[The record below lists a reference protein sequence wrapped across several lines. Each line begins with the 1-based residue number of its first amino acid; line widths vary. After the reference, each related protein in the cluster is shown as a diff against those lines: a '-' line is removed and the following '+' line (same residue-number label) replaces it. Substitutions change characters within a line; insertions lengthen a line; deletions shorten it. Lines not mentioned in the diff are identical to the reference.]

1 MTRLQ
6 HLLDFLSHPTEY
18 QLRMS
23 PLAFRVTTNVL
34 LAAFTAA
41 YVLLVVYIGEHKNLN
56 WGRAYGLY
64 AIGRVIVWGSPVLLT
79 VFVPLAIIGSLR
91 SKPTQGWILSFSVC
105 ALITLGISLA
115 LFYQASTAPD
125 YVKLGQIISVLS
137 LIGTVPGAGFFI
149 WLCTWVA
156 DYERDIRYGDKV
168 ISLTK
173 RPSR

>member
-6 HLLDFLSHPTEY
+6 HLLDFLSHPSEY

-41 YVLLVVYIGEHKNLN
+41 YALLVVYIGEHKNLN
-56 WGRAYGLY
+56 WGQLYG
-64 AIGRVIVWGSPVLLT
+64 IGRVIVWGSPVLLT
-79 VFVPLAIIGSLR
+79 VFVPLAVIGSLR

-105 ALITLGISLA
+105 ALITLAISLA
-115 LFYQASTAPD
+115 IFYQASTAPEF
-125 YVKLGQIISVLS
+125 VLFGQIVAVLS

-149 WLCTWVA
+149 WLYRRVA

>member
-6 HLLDFLSHPTEY
+6 HLLDFLSHPSEY

-41 YVLLVVYIGEHKNLN
+41 YALLVVYIGEHKNLN
-56 WGRAYGLY
+56 WGQLYG
-64 AIGRVIVWGSPVLLT
+64 IGRVIVWGSPVLLT

-105 ALITLGISLA
+105 ALITLAISLA
-115 LFYQASTAPD
+115 IFYQASTAPEF
-125 YVKLGQIISVLS
+125 VLFGQIVAVLS

-149 WLCTWVA
+149 WLYRRVA